1 MEIPRDGDYE
11 EFRTFPDRGPA
22 EALCAQLEFGG
33 VPSYIESRAL
43 SSGVETT
50 FVVFVLKNLAHRA
63 FMRHVK
69 LRSENDV
76 DATALMKLVE
86 TAYAD
91 MKGRLK
97 AERVLQTREITQ

>member
-22 EALCAQLEFGG
+22 EALCSWLEFEG

-50 FVVFVLKNLAHRA
+50 FVVFVLKKLAHRA
-63 FMRHVK
+63 RWIVAH
-69 LRSENDV
+69 R
-76 DATALMKLVE
+76 ATQSSIFWQQVSYLGSWRISSAV
-86 TAYAD
+86 
-91 MKGRLK
+91 
-97 AERVLQTREITQ
+97 